1 MKAKNIVGLLMM
13 ATLIFLVLYACN
25 GLTVDNSLSPPTIGS
40 PIYNCASIISYGGAD
55 RDAKIRI
62 YVNGSKVKE
71 FNTWMGWGEVV
82 LPNELSAGDI
92 VSAAQIIGNH
102 ISVKT
107 REPIT
112 VTTIPPSKLVGG
124 EKLRKSKIRAPL
136 YECQSCVIVENIV
149 EGATVRLAQNG
160 TEMKDGITPYSF
172 IRLYVPELVE
182 GDGYDAWQEMCL
194 KRKGYVSDHSDLEKV
209 QARPHDLPTPEI
221 HEPIIIGSDACR
233 VDNLFLGANVRIY
246 ADDGSGAV
254 QVGGGVAIAG
264 AVIYKINPVFNENS
278 IYFAVQY
285 LCDLESPPSDKVP
298 PEKEV
303 PAPVINAPI
312 CQGEIYVTVC
322 NTVVLSTV
330 KVFVN
335 NVQVG
340 QAAGNGDCV
349 KIALGDATVLANGD
363 KVTAQQIVAATASPI
378 SSQVIVTTGGAPPY
392 DPAYWND
399 AATVNCN
406 NCYNYGCNIKT
417 NTYAQP
423 GYAHGATH
431 SLTCATVSAAAQA
444 DGLVPTNI
452 DKGCRECT
460 HIVALVISPNK
471 DYHWYR
477 LDDNGR
483 WSHKMDGYPCSD
495 LDGSGNPITNPET
508 ADRKVYNGPD
518 IVRDYSIFCGYFCVD
533 KNNVVIDGPYSCY

>member
-1 MKAKNIVGLLMM
+1 MKAKNIVGLLMIS
-13 ATLIFLVLYACN
+13 ALVLLILYACN

-62 YVNGSKVKE
+62 YVNGTKVKE

-82 LPNELSAGDI
+82 LPNTLNNGDVI
-92 VSAAQIIGNH
+92 SAAQIIGDH

-107 REPIT
+107 REPVT
-112 VTTIPPSKLVGG
+112 VTAIPPSKLVGG
-124 EKLRKSKIRAPL
+124 EKLRKPKIRAPI

-160 TEMKDGITPYSF
+160 AEIKDGMTPYSF
-172 IRLYVPELVE
+172 IRMGVPELVKD
-182 GDGYDAWQEMCL
+182 DGYDAWQEMCS
-194 KRKGYVSDHSDLEKV
+194 KERGYVSDHSDLEKV
-209 QARPHDLPTPEI
+209 QPKPHELPTPEI
-221 HEPIIIGSDACR
+221 HQPIVVGSDACQ
-233 VDNLFLGANVRIY
+233 VDNLFLGAKVKIFAN
-246 ADDGSGAV
+246 DGSGPV
-254 QVGGGVAIAG
+254 QVGGGTAIAG

-278 IYFAVQY
+278 VYYAVQY
-285 LCDLESPPSDKVP
+285 LCELESKPSDEVP
-298 PEKEV
+298 PEKDV
-303 PAPVINAPI
+303 PAPVIVEPI
-312 CQGEIYVTVC
+312 CEGEIYVTVC
-322 NTVVLSTV
+322 KTVVLSTV

-335 NVQVG
+335 NTQVG

-349 KIALGDATVLANGD
+349 KIALGDATVLVDGD
-363 KVTAQQIVAATASPI
+363 KVTAQQFVAGVGSPV
-378 SSQVIVTTGGAPPY
+378 SAQVIVKAGGAPPY
-392 DPAYWND
+392 EPAYWND
-399 AATVNCN
+399 AATVGCN

-423 GYAHGATH
+423 GYAHGVDH
-431 SLTCATVSAAAQA
+431 DLTCATVTAAAEA
-444 DGLVPTNI
+444 DGLVSTKI
-452 DKGCRECT
+452 EKGCPGCT
-460 HIVALVISPNK
+460 HIVALVISPNR

-495 LDGSGNPITNPET
+495 VDGSGNPIINPET

-533 KNNVVIDGPYSCY
+533 KNNVVIDGPLSCY